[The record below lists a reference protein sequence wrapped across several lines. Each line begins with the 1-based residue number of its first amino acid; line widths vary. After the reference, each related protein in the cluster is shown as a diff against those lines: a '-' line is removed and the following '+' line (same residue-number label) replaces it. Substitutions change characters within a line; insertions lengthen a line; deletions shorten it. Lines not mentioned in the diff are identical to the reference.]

1 MIYQKYNEYCCP
13 VNLQLPQ
20 FNLPEPVLTGGS
32 LSAGCSA
39 PVNDFSAGKLFFRL
53 NAITSALSP
62 GIEHRINHSQQ
73 AVHLYP
79 VPGTQTAAFFLA
91 AIMDRVKHVFTRAQN
106 CLTFIKKRIVY

>member
-1 MIYQKYNEYCCP
+1 MKYQKYNEYCCP
-13 VNLQLPQ
+13 INLQLPR
-20 FNLPEPVLTGGS
+20 FNLPEPALTGGY

-39 PVNDFSAGKLFFRL
+39 PVNDFSAGKPFRL

-62 GIEHRINHSQQ
+62 GIEHTINHSQQ

-79 VPGTQTAAFFLA
+79 VPGTQAAAFFLA
-91 AIMDRVKHVFTRAQN
+91 AITDMVKHVFTRAQN